1 MGPNRRRAG
10 SEGVAAQY
18 QAIEDVDND
27 YRCPENTCGECSSR
41 RFSNP
46 RLHAAVGGAQ
56 MGLLN
61 RSFQ

>member
-27 YRCPENTCGECSSR
+27 
-41 RFSNP
+41 
-46 RLHAAVGGAQ
+46 
-56 MGLLN
+56 
-61 RSFQ
+61 